1 MKTLTEQLAQY
12 AGYHR
17 DPRNVVTHF
26 IGIPLIVIAITAL
39 LSRPQ
44 FALGGIVLSPAL
56 AAAVA
61 ALVFY
66 FRLDL
71 GFGLIM
77 TALMLPILWFGAWS
91 ATLGTGAWLAIGLG
105 CFIVGWAFQFIGHY
119 WEGRKPAFV
128 DDLVGLLI
136 GPLFVVAEAMFLLG
150 LRRDLQAEVEAR
162 AGGMRSRRA

>member
-12 AGYHR
+12 ASYHR
-17 DPRNVVTHF
+17 DPRNVATHF

-44 FALGGIVLSPAL
+44 FDLGGIVLSPAL
-56 AAAVA
+56 VAAAA

-66 FRLDL
+66 FLLDL

-91 ATLGTGAWLAIGLG
+91 ATLGTGVWLAIGLG

-136 GPLFVVAEAMFLLG
+136 GPLFVVAEAMFLMG
-150 LRRDLQAEVEAR
+150 LRRALQAEVETR